1 MKFEEIIEWIGNF
14 KVSEV
19 MEDYEISDFF
29 DDIRNELPESNS
41 LTESQKKRLI
51 KSLFGFLKNQD
62 PEMDE
67 NFSFIHFIEDID
79 TPNYEIYN
87 SELIRFNKENGIV
100 TSTLLLN
107 RHINSLEGSEWEDC
121 VELLKS
127 IADNENHTEYVK
139 EFALDF
145 YEHQIENNEMPTKPK
160 QH

>member
-1 MKFEEIIEWIGNF
+1 MKFEEVIERIEKF
-14 KVSEV
+14 KVSEEI
-19 MEDYEISDFF
+19 EDYEISDFF
-29 DDIRNELPESNS
+29 DDIRNELPESSS
-41 LTESQKKRLI
+41 LIESQKEQLI

-87 SELIRFNKENGIV
+87 SELIKFNKENGIV

-107 RHINSLEGSEWEDC
+107 RHINSLEGSEWKNC

-127 IADNENHTEYVK
+127 IADNENYTEYVK

-145 YEHQIENNEMPTKPK
+145 YEHLIEK
-160 QH
+160 